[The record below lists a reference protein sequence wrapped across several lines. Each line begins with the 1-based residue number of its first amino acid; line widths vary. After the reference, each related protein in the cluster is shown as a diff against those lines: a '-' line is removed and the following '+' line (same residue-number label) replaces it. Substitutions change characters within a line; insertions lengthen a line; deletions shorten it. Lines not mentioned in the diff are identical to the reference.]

1 MANLPVVIVGSK
13 INLYVNNT
21 LYKECD
27 SVTFTIDTD
36 IDEIMGIDSMYS
48 QELAPNK
55 VKVSGQVRGMRL
67 KLSGGLQAKNIKPLW
82 TDVAQGAYISIRIE
96 DRQTQEQIFSCFNA
110 MCTSESHSIPAKG
123 IYRLD
128 FSWVGMVP
136 LMALDRS

>member
-1 MANLPVVIVGSK
+1 MAVPVVIPGAR

-27 SVTFTIDTD
+27 NVSFTINKD
-36 IDEIMGIDSMYS
+36 IDVIMGIDSAYP
-48 QELAPNK
+48 QELAVNM

-67 KLSGGLQAKNIKPLW
+67 KLSGGLQAKNMQPLY
-82 TDVAQGAYISIRIE
+82 TEVVQGAYISVRIE
-96 DRQTQEQIFSCFNA
+96 DRLTQEPIFSCFNV
-110 MCTSESHSIPAKG
+110 MVTDENHSIPAKG

-136 LMALDRS
+136 LMALDIS